1 METFIDVISKV
12 GFPIAVC
19 LWFMFRTEK
28 VIDNNTK
35 ALNTNSTI
43 LNNLVTRL
51 K

>member
-1 METFIDVISKV
+1 MEAALSVIQNF

-28 VIDNNTK
+28 IISKNTEAVN
-35 ALNTNSTI
+35 ALSQI
-43 LNNLVTRL
+43 LIKKL

>member
-1 METFIDVISKV
+1 MEEFIDVVSKV

-28 VIDNNTK
+28 VIVNNTK

-43 LNNLVTRL
+43 LTQMLRKL
-51 K
+51 